1 MTKNPN
7 VRQLLLIAGLI
18 AICIPPLLARSDV
31 YSNTGRWFYESWML
45 SSGQIP
51 YRDFTW
57 QYPPLGLLVP
67 GLFLTVL
74 GNSTVSLYAFTFLT
88 ALGTAVAVYKI
99 CRLHGLESK
108 ISLVW
113 TAAFFGASNLG
124 VSKMIGAVGVFT
136 PTWPIGLGGILIM
149 ILGTSNLLTGQ
160 RNTGRFLIIAGVA
173 ISLLS
178 KPEFALATLA
188 LFSLMIIFRL
198 VGKRVENG
206 SDLRHEALIL
216 VVIGS
221 VIAFSLYGIIALI
234 TGSGNLLAG
243 VDGYGQS
250 ATRLDNLIEH
260 FTSIYLSMAKE
271 AARAFAGTTAIIVVL
286 LLSLINIRSKPSR
299 PRWLVALY
307 LSTLV
312 VSISLAGELIAR
324 NHTVEAVAIYLF
336 ALVLLTS
343 EFVGWSA
350 LRNRAY
356 FRSTSFVL
364 TILLIGSTTLY
375 ELLAS
380 TETAHEILIMSPL
393 RISPWIPV
401 VATLLLVVHYLRVR
415 QIERNVE
422 NYRLWLVFTLS
433 TLAAGMQL
441 RFFFGFGAAPEYS
454 LAVLAS
460 LMLLHHFV
468 VDSFSDQ
475 IGQFTL
481 PKEYSQI
488 PVILV
493 IGTLAPTIVFLGI
506 GKPVL
511 QYEQHRQTP
520 VSTPSGPLLVRRNHA
535 PVINAVVNA
544 VKNSTPEGSTVIST
558 SYIPWVNYVTERPG
572 LLPITQL
579 RLLSFSDQQIRESI
593 NTLEKSPPSLIIE
606 DLINDNG
613 TEIGDW
619 STVSRSK
626 NPWLWNYIS
635 SNYEYCA
642 IFIES
647 EPRAGLWGAR
657 FYVQRDPV
665 GTAPDCATFKSEND
679 LLP

>member
-1 MTKNPN
+1 
-7 VRQLLLIAGLI
+7 
-18 AICIPPLLARSDV
+18 
-31 YSNTGRWFYESWML
+31 ML
-45 SSGQIP
+45 SSGHIP
-51 YRDFTW
+51 YSDFTW
-57 QYPPLGLLVP
+57 QYPPLGLMVP
-67 GLFLTVL
+67 GLFLAVL
-74 GNSTVSLYAFTFLT
+74 GNSTVSLYIFTFLT

-99 CRLHGLESK
+99 CRLHGLESR
-108 ISLVW
+108 ISFVW

-124 VSKMIGAVGVFT
+124 VSKMIGSVGVFT
-136 PTWPIGLGGILIM
+136 PTWPIGLGGILIT
-149 ILGTSNLLTGQ
+149 ILGASNLLTGK
-160 RNTGRFLIIAGVA
+160 RNTGRLLIISGVA

-178 KPEFALATLA
+178 KPEFALATFA
-188 LFSLMIIFRL
+188 LFALMTIFRL

-206 SDLRHEALIL
+206 SDIRHEALIL

-221 VIAFSLYGIIALI
+221 AIAFSIYAV
-234 TGSGNLLAG
+234 TALLAG
-243 VDGYGQS
+243 PGNLMEGIDGYGQS

-260 FTSIYLSMAKE
+260 FNSIYLTMAKE
-271 AARAFAGTTAIIVVL
+271 AARAVAGTTAIIAIL
-286 LLSLINIRSKPSR
+286 LLSLISVRSKRTR

-312 VSISLAGELIAR
+312 VSISLPGELIAR
-324 NHTVEAVAIYLF
+324 NHNIEAVVLYLF
-336 ALVLLTS
+336 GLVLLIS
-343 EFVGWSA
+343 AFAGWSA
-350 LRNRAY
+350 MRNKSF
-356 FRSTSFVL
+356 FRSTTFVL
-364 TILLIGSTTLY
+364 TILLIGSVILY

-380 TETAHEILIMSPL
+380 LETAHEILIMSPF

-401 VATLLLVVHYLRVR
+401 VATIWLIVHYLRVR
-415 QIERNVE
+415 QVERNIE

-460 LMLLHHFV
+460 LMLMHHFLI
-468 VDSFSDQ
+468 DSFSDQ
-475 IGQFTL
+475 IGRFTL

-488 PVILV
+488 PVVLV
-493 IGTLAPTIVFLGI
+493 IGVLAPTIVFLGI
-506 GKPVL
+506 GKPLL

-520 VSTPSGPLLVRRNHA
+520 ISTPSGPLLVRQKSA
-535 PVINAVVNA
+535 PVINTIVSAVE
-544 VKNSTPEGSTVIST
+544 NSTPNGSTVIST
-558 SYIPWVNYVTERPG
+558 SYTPWVNYLTERPG

-579 RLLSFSDQQIRESI
+579 RLLSFSDQQIRETIS
-593 NTLEKSPPSLIIE
+593 TLEKSPPTLIIE

-642 IFIES
+642 KFLES

-657 FYVQRDPV
+657 FYVQQNPI
-665 GTAPDCATFKSEND
+665 GTAPDCATFKSANN